1 MNANIQVILRI
12 FDAANARGAAASE
25 GAAYHTAGISP
36 LFNSE
41 LSLMTLSETRIT
53 QILDNFLGRRIAVV
67 GDVML
72 DRYYRGT
79 VSRISPE
86 APVPI
91 VDIEEET
98 EYPGGAAN
106 VAYNLVMLGA
116 SPLLLGVVGNDSSGR
131 QLRDLLGG
139 LGISDEGMLVDPM
152 RPTTVKTRVI
162 ASSQHIVRVDREQ
175 RREIIEQVRQ
185 GLLDRVEENIRNIDA
200 LILQDYNKGVVTRE
214 LIAHMVQLARRH
226 DVPVYVDPKFNNF
239 FEYTGVTVFK
249 PNRKEAEDA
258 LQQKLKS
265 PEERQEGVRELLR
278 RLACEYVILTLGS
291 EGMMLAHRNE
301 DPVRV
306 PTKAIQ
312 VADVSGA
319 GDTVIAT
326 LATACAA
333 GATMQEAV
341 VIANHAAG
349 IVCEQV
355 GTVPVQ
361 HTQLLGA
368 LLSDCAKNVEGV
380 DRS

>member
-1 MNANIQVILRI
+1 
-12 FDAANARGAAASE
+12 
-25 GAAYHTAGISP
+25 
-36 LFNSE
+36 
-41 LSLMTLSETRIT
+41 MTLSESRVS
-53 QILDNFLGRRIAVV
+53 QLLDNVRGRRIAVI

-91 VDIEEET
+91 VEIAEES

-116 SPLLLGVVGNDSSGR
+116 TPLLLGVVGNDGPGR
-131 QLRDLLGG
+131 QLRDLLNR
-139 LGISDEGMLVDPM
+139 LGISDEALLTDPS

-162 ASSQHIVRVDREQ
+162 ASSQHIVRVDREEKGEIAATA
-175 RREIIEQVRQ
+175 REQ
-185 GLLDRVEENIRNIDA
+185 LLSRLEENIRTIDA
-200 LILQDYNKGVVTRE
+200 LILQDYNKGVVTHG
-214 LIAHMVQLARRH
+214 LIPHVVELARTH
-226 DVPVYVDPKFNNF
+226 GVPVYVDPKFNNF
-239 FEYTGVTVFK
+239 FEYTHVTVFK

-258 LQQKLKS
+258 LQRRLRS
-265 PEERQEGVRELLR
+265 AEEREEGVQELMR
-278 RLACEYVILTLGS
+278 RLGCEYVILTLGS
-291 EGMMLAHRNE
+291 EGMMLAHRDE
-301 DPVRV
+301 SPILV

-333 GATMQEAV
+333 GASMQEAV

-355 GTVPVQ
+355 GTVPVR
-361 HTQLLGA
+361 HDQLLEA
-368 LLSDCAKNVEGV
+368 LLDDYRKNVE
-380 DRS
+380 SEP

>member
-1 MNANIQVILRI
+1 
-12 FDAANARGAAASE
+12 
-25 GAAYHTAGISP
+25 
-36 LFNSE
+36 
-41 LSLMTLSETRIT
+41 MTLSESRIT
-53 QILDNFLGRRIAVV
+53 QILDNFLGRRIAVI
-67 GDVML
+67 GDLML

-139 LGISDEGMLVDPM
+139 LGIGDEGLLVDSA

-175 RREIIEQVRQ
+175 RKEIGEHVRQ
-185 GLLDRVEENIRNIDA
+185 ALLGLVEENIRNIDA
-200 LILQDYNKGVVTRE
+200 LILQDYNKGVITRE
-214 LIAHMVQLARRH
+214 LIPHVVQLARH
-226 DVPVYVDPKFNNF
+226 HQVPVYVDPKFNNF
-239 FEYTGVTVFK
+239 FEYAGVTVFK

-265 PEERQEGVRELLR
+265 GDERQNGVQDLLK

-291 EGMMLAHRNE
+291 EGMMLAHRDE
-301 DPVRV
+301 EPILV

-333 GATMQEAV
+333 QASMQEAV

-355 GTVPVQ
+355 GTVPVR
-361 HTQLLGA
+361 HEQLLEA
-368 LLSDCAKNVEGV
+368 LLGDC
-380 DRS
+380 DRSVEQTSL